1 MGYSIQ
7 PVTIWVNGE
16 SKQANYII
24 AKSIYDDLSTMAKF
38 YYNLTIH
45 TETEEGSSDESLA
58 SGNIDISGQAY
69 IDWDASPDINL
80 AAYEYICA
88 QLNLTLE

>member
-7 PVTIWVNGE
+7 PVTIWVNGQ
-16 SKQANYII
+16 SKVANYII
-24 AKSIYDDLSTMAKF
+24 AKSILDDLSTEAIF
-38 YYNLTIH
+38 YYTLTNDAENQVIA
-45 TETEEGSSDESLA
+45 D
-58 SGNIDISGQAY
+58 GNVTMSGQAY

-88 QLNLTLE
+88 QLNLTLA

>member
-16 SKQANYII
+16 SKQANYIV

-38 YYNLTIH
+38 YYSLTID
-45 TETEEGSSDESLA
+45 DENGQSLA
-58 SGNIDISGQAY
+58 SGNMDISGQDY
-69 IDWDASPDINL
+69 IDWDASSDINY
-80 AAYEYICA
+80 AAYQYICQ
-88 QLNLTLE
+88 QLNLILV